1 MKLQK
6 KKGFK
11 AWLSRFIL
19 LVMLP
24 FIWIRNQVVKYLIR
38 LRSKLHIRSLRTA
51 INGADKDKD
60 LTGRKNMVVFNT
72 ASGEYEPLQKRLLK
86 NAARAGKNK
95 SNKAM
100 TPGRKKMMKVR
111 KKRILDPHRINQIEN
126 KSLYVTK

>member
-11 AWLSRFIL
+11 AWVSRFIL

-100 TPGRKKMMKVR
+100 TPGRKKMMKPA
-111 KKRILDPHRINQIEN
+111 KKRIL
-126 KSLYVTK
+126 